1 MLSTQQLS
9 AIADKINASVDL
21 PFLGEEMEKS
31 LISTAL
37 NSLGPIVAGI
47 LSKDQAAA
55 ISDPNKGIDLDAQG
69 KANLQN
75 DLMGQL
81 MQKLPLGGLNE
92 ALGGGIGKIITDTLI
107 GAMAKGSKL

>member
-1 MLSTQQLS
+1 MLSQQQIS
-9 AIADKINASVDL
+9 AIADKINTSVDL

-47 LSKDQAAA
+47 LTKDQVAA
-55 ISDPNKGIDLDAQG
+55 IGDPNKGIDLDAQG
-69 KANLQN
+69 KASLQN

-81 MQKLPLGGLNE
+81 MQKLPLGSLNE
-92 ALGGGIGKIITDTLI
+92 ALGGGVGKIITDTLI